1 MSISLNPLDSDSPE
15 ATMFEPNLE
24 RRHLVGKI
32 FAGIC
37 ILGTSIGLLILV
49 ALMALTFAD
58 ALKFLNWN
66 FITSY
71 PSQINPDTAGVRSP
85 LLGSIYILVY
95 TMLFAL
101 PVSVGAAVYLEEYA
115 PKNRLTTMLELNIAN
130 LAGVP
135 SVVYGILGLGVFVRL
150 MGLGRIILAGSFT
163 MALLILPVI
172 VVASRE
178 AIRAVPS
185 SLREAS
191 YGLGATKWQTVWNH
205 VLPNAIPGILTGSI
219 IAVSRAIG
227 EAAPLLVIGALTF
240 ITFDP
245 KFTEWLGLTSKFTV
259 MPLQIFYWT
268 GLPQAVFK
276 ELAAAGIIV
285 LMVLLLSLNALAIF
299 IRNRYSQ

>member
-205 VLPNAIPGILTGSI
+205 VLPRRSPA
-219 IAVSRAIG
+219 
-227 EAAPLLVIGALTF
+227 
-240 ITFDP
+240 
-245 KFTEWLGLTSKFTV
+245 K
-259 MPLQIFYWT
+259 
-268 GLPQAVFK
+268 PQ
-276 ELAAAGIIV
+276 
-285 LMVLLLSLNALAIF
+285 
-299 IRNRYSQ
+299 